1 MAVAIAGLNKKPTY
15 NELIGEALQDQFY
28 NVKFPNR
35 NAKFLREGFI
45 LSQLDGEGMREM
57 QRQQEM
63 ASKEAY
69 KEHLL
74 KQIAINS
81 GAKLSDLKNG
91 ANAETQTD
99 KVERMLRNTGTN
111 TIPPPTSSSS
121 AMMTEQ
127 QQTSS
132 SATMT
137 EHQPTSSSAMNT
149 EQKETTTRG
158 TSTKQKETATRG
170 TSTGPLHYDIS
181 GEESAIAANYERKA
195 DELRVM
201 TELQRQQQEIRHQE
215 QVETIRQQALTQL
228 QKQADRHEIEKQRLT
243 HELTQAHLQ
252 QATTVFGQIQQQ
264 SNNDLR

>member
-99 KVERMLRNTGTN
+99 KVERMLNTGTN
-111 TIPPPTSSSS
+111 TIPQP
-121 AMMTEQ
+121 
-127 QQTSS
+127 TSS

-137 EHQPTSSSAMNT
+137 EDQPTSSSATNT
-149 EQKETTTRG
+149 EQKETATIG
-158 TSTKQKETATRG
+158 ASTEQKETATIG
-170 TSTGPLHYDIS
+170 TVT
-181 GEESAIAANYERKA
+181 EESAIAANYERKA
-195 DELRVM
+195 EELRVM
-201 TELQRQQQEIRHQE
+201 TELQRQQQEFRHQE
-215 QVETIRQQALTQL
+215 QVETIRQQALAQL
-228 QKQADRHEIEKQRLT
+228 QQQADRHKIE
-243 HELTQAHLQ
+243 
-252 QATTVFGQIQQQ
+252 
-264 SNNDLR
+264 